1 MRLKIDPTYCKGC
14 ELCIIKCP
22 VGVYQAGDVPS
33 DQGYFVPRIAHP
45 EKCLDAGRGP
55 GERKRCEMCI
65 LICPDQAIGWS
76 GE

>member
-1 MRLKIDPTYCKGC
+1 MPLKIDPKYCKGC

-22 VGVYQAGDVPS
+22 VGVYDPGDKPS
-33 DQGYFVPRIAHP
+33 AKGYVIPRIARP
-45 EKCLDAGRGP
+45 EKCLDAGRQP

-65 LICPDQAIGWS
+65 LVCPDQAIGWE